1 MSNPPDS
8 NQILGY
14 DLELWLLLGVL
25 IVFII
30 RIGIRMFKGEN
41 FDDVLTSMQDRMLS
55 EIDDGDD
62 D

>member
-1 MSNPPDS
+1 MSWS
-8 NQILGY
+8 GHILGV
-14 DLELWLLLGVL
+14 DIELWLLLGAL
-25 IVFII
+25 IVFIL

-55 EIDDGDD
+55 EIDDEDD

>member
-1 MSNPPDS
+1 VSNPPDS

>member
-14 DLELWLLLGVL
+14 DLELWLLLGVV

>member
-1 MSNPPDS
+1 MSWS
-8 NQILGY
+8 GHILGV
-14 DLELWLLLGVL
+14 DIELWLFLVAL
-25 IVFII
+25 IVFIL

-55 EIDDGDD
+55 EIDDEDD